1 MARKIANQLEEYI
14 INVGGVDLTVQL
26 TPEDAE
32 AQNARKGRAEADRTP
47 TVPRADADDAGVITV
62 DDDGDG
68 NPFTESKATKA
79 PANKAATAPANK

>member
-1 MARKIANQLEEYI
+1 MARKPANQLEEYT

-32 AQNARKGRAEADRTP
+32 AQNATKGKALADRTP
-47 TVPRADADDAGVITV
+47 TVPRDGDDAGVVTV

-68 NPFTESKATKA
+68 NPFETKATKA

>member
-1 MARKIANQLEEYI
+1 MARKPANQLEEYT

-32 AQNARKGRAEADRTP
+32 AQNATKGKALADRTP
-47 TVPRADADDAGVITV
+47 TVPRDGDDSGVVTV

-68 NPFTESKATKA
+68 NPFDTKAAKA

>member
-1 MARKIANQLEEYI
+1 MARKPANQLEEYT

-32 AQNARKGRAEADRTP
+32 AQNATKGKALADRTP
-47 TVPRADADDAGVITV
+47 TVPSDGDDAGVLTV

-68 NPFTESKATKA
+68 NPFTESKGAKA